1 MSGCVILYLLSKLSD
16 EVDEQEE
23 SYNNDTQKVN
33 SKDLEENSE
42 NIDTNPHEIE
52 IKPNKE
58 LSDNSN
64 SKLIYHTE
72 DNDST
77 EDNGSTDITS
87 PSISP
92 SEDELYE
99 TIATNLLNYQLN
111 RIIEKVFGAEVLLI
125 NINRIKLVV
134 NNLDYENLDND
145 NDNDND
151 NDSDIDENIEK
162 IVKAIRSGS
171 GVTILSPTSPT
182 NSEQQSFISTNQ
194 SNINIEEI
202 EGNDETI
209 NDVNTLTSEYE
220 TSTPKRKQIVII
232 TKHLEQGENPLPL
245 PCWHYIAKQPSDKEE
260 LKIWAKDNA
269 IKKYWTSK
277 FPFLNENYEQ
287 INLSSPNTIKKAI

>member
-245 PCWHYIAKQPSDKEE
+245 PC
-260 LKIWAKDNA
+260 
-269 IKKYWTSK
+269 
-277 FPFLNENYEQ
+277 
-287 INLSSPNTIKKAI
+287 